1 MDMDLEKHL
10 FFGLSLR
17 QGNELFN
24 LYYYSTVII
33 LLQLKKTI
41 VHLNNDLTVFRGSLL
56 NTSRCLQYNVY
67 G

>member
-24 LYYYSTVII
+24 LYYYSTVIL
-33 LLQLKKTI
+33 LLQLKKRLYT
-41 VHLNNDLTVFRGSLL
+41 
-56 NTSRCLQYNVY
+56 
-67 G
+67 